1 MKSCS
6 LSPPWVSITSLTG
19 SGLLAIALRLGLLS
33 AEEVW
38 TAAHVD
44 EDYNV
49 RLWGETEEASGR
61 REKRRQEF
69 DAAVKVVELLP
80 RP

>member
-1 MKSCS
+1 M
-6 LSPPWVSITSLTG
+6 T
-19 SGLLAIALRLGLLS
+19 

-49 RLWGETEEASGR
+49 RLWGEVAEATDR
-61 REKRRQEF
+61 RTKRRLDF
-69 DAAVKVVELLP
+69 DAAVRVLELV
-80 RP
+80 R